1 MQKFSLLVAIGML
14 LVPPSGSAE
23 PDSGSPVSLRK
34 QAVLLE
40 QARGVKRDFAEAYR
54 LYCRA
59 ALQDDAEANYNL
71 GWMYFNGR
79 GVQYDVA
86 LAMGWFKRAAERGDR
101 YGKNMLRHFP
111 DVLAKPDHNCKLPQP
126 QVIAAANREGIE
138 SWVRIIAPHFEMDPK
153 LVMAVI
159 DTESAFDP
167 RARSPKNAQGL
178 MQLIP
183 ETAKRFGVSDPWDP
197 IENII
202 GGTAYLH
209 WLTRHFSGDLKRV
222 LAGYNAGE
230 GAVEKYNGVPP
241 YRETRQYV
249 ERITGQYRR
258 TAHPVPVDLG
268 EIKHYAVQ
276 IMKKYSFES
285 RSNKDS
291 SI

>member
-1 MQKFSLLVAIGML
+1 MHKLRLLLAIHL
-14 LVPPSGSAE
+14 ILSAALGYAA
-23 PDSGSPVSLRK
+23 PDSATPASLRK
-34 QAVLLE
+34 QAVLYE
-40 QARGVKRDFAEAYR
+40 QARGVKRDYSEAYK

-59 ALQDDAEANYNL
+59 ALQGDAEANYAL
-71 GWMYFNGR
+71 GWMVFNGR
-79 GVQYDVA
+79 GVQYDMA

-101 YGKNMLRHFP
+101 YGQNMLRRFP
-111 DVLAKPDHNCKLPQP
+111 DVAARQDPNCTLPKPTVVASAD
-126 QVIAAANREGIE
+126 REGIE
-138 SWVRIIAPHFEMDPK
+138 AWVRIIAPHFEMDPK

-159 DTESAFDP
+159 NAESAFDP
-167 RARSPKNAQGL
+167 KARSPKNAQGL

-183 ETAKRFGVSDPWDP
+183 ETAKRFGVSDPWNP

-209 WLTRHFSGDLKRV
+209 WLTRHFAGDLKRV

-249 ERITGQYRR
+249 EKVTGQYRK
-258 TAHPVPVDLG
+258 TAHPVPVDRG
-268 EIKHYAVQ
+268 ELKNFAVG
-276 IMKKYSFES
+276 IMKKYSFEA
-285 RSNKDS
+285 RSNKDA

>member
-1 MQKFSLLVAIGML
+1 MQKVKLLLAISLLLSA
-14 LVPPSGSAE
+14 SYGSAE
-23 PDSGSPVSLRK
+23 PDSGAVVSLRR
-34 QAVLLE
+34 QAVLFE
-40 QARGVKRDFAEAYR
+40 QARGVKRNYSEAYK

-79 GVQYDVA
+79 GVKYDMG
-86 LAMGWFKRAAERGDR
+86 LAMGWFRRAAERGDR
-101 YGKNMLRHFP
+101 YGKNMVRRFP
-111 DVLAKPDHNCKLPQP
+111 DVLAKQDHNCTLPKP
-126 QVIAAANREGIE
+126 IVAGVKDRKRIE
-138 SWVRIIAPHFEMDPK
+138 SWVRIIAPHFKMDPK

-159 DTESAFDP
+159 DTESSFNP
-167 RARSPKNAQGL
+167 KARSPKNAQGL

-209 WLTRHFSGDLKRV
+209 WLTRHFSGDLKLV

-230 GAVEKYNGVPP
+230 GAVEKYHGVPP
-241 YRETRQYV
+241 YQETQLYV
-249 ERITGQYRR
+249 KRITGQYRK
-258 TAHPVPVDLG
+258 TAHPVPIDLG
-268 EIKHYAVQ
+268 ELKDYAVE

-285 RSNKDS
+285 RSTNHS